1 MGPIHSFEDIID
13 LVRRRAILIGL
24 IVLLGCLASVYFA
37 LSRPHVYTSY
47 QVLQLA
53 RPKVADE
60 LARSTVQG
68 TSARRL
74 QLVEQQLMTRGS
86 IFELIEK
93 LGLYSNLPLTPNEKV
108 NLFRRSVGIDV
119 VAAARTGYSDDGAI
133 SVLTVSAE
141 MSSPELAQA
150 VAREISQR
158 IIELSVDSRILQ
170 ARETLKFFAERE
182 RVLRTELAALEDRIV
197 DFRNTHDVSLPGSV
211 ESRRAEIDAINQTLL
226 EIDRETIA
234 IERQAE
240 REIRTARDATA
251 QRLRQDYDDELAI
264 LTEQRSL
271 LENRRHDLMASIE
284 TTPEIERELNV
295 LTRERDDVQRQLD
308 MVMARQSEAEVGF
321 GLESEQQAERLTVI
335 EPAGLPDYPTGGS
348 RKKVAAMGGVA
359 SLGLAL
365 LIAFLLDLRRPVIR
379 SAVQMERETGLEPV
393 ISIPHLETEPRQRGW
408 FWRRTS

>member
-1 MGPIHSFEDIID
+1 
-13 LVRRRAILIGL
+13 
-24 IVLLGCLASVYFA
+24 
-37 LSRPHVYTSY
+37 
-47 QVLQLA
+47 
-53 RPKVADE
+53 
-60 LARSTVQG
+60 
-68 TSARRL
+68 
-74 QLVEQQLMTRGS
+74 MTRGS